1 MHWTVTQA
9 PTAPPSASP
18 CSAMYGTVQ
27 GTVHMQVGSKLC
39 TWPLLVK
46 SLREQYACHAMPRVD
61 GVG

>member
-1 MHWTVTQA
+1 
-9 PTAPPSASP
+9 
-18 CSAMYGTVQ
+18 MYGTVQ